1 MKANKFFIV
10 AAAVFT
16 VLFAV
21 VLWADELTNRVDFVS
36 KQLGCEFPYMV
47 AENSETG
54 GFYAEAK
61 LKNPQRLKAQGFPDA
76 ESDYVVSIQE
86 SLPGEYWVKVVPE
99 HRMLDAAEE
108 KLIVVEYKTTSQSPA
123 SQSSASQ
130 SPASQS
136 PASQSPASQSP
147 ASQSPASQSPAS
159 QNPADAIASGIT
171 IKGVIINFEDVR
183 GYFSPSSYVQLV
195 EISPNIESREIVVN
209 GFLNLDSDLP
219 KMSVS
224 SDGSF
229 ALKTNYI
236 KPGSYWLYLQ
246 NFKPAVSTN
255 STIDAILAK
264 GETHFQ
270 IFISENVNSLIFDC
284 GNLSVL
290 QP

>member
-21 VLWADELTNRVDFVS
+21 VLWADEITNRVDFVS

-123 SQSSASQ
+123 SQSPADQ

-136 PASQSPASQSP
+136 PADQSTASQRS
-147 ASQSPASQSPAS
+147 AD
-159 QNPADAIASGIT
+159 QNPTNRSPADAIASGIT
-171 IKGVIINFEDVR
+171 IKGVITNFEDVKS
-183 GYFSPSSYVQLV
+183 YFSPSSYVQLV
-195 EISPNIESREIVVN
+195 EISPNIESREVVVN

-246 NFKPAVSTN
+246 NFKPAVSTK

>member
-123 SQSSASQ
+123 SQSPPVRVRPVRVRPVRVRPVRVRPVRVRPVRVQ
-130 SPASQS
+130 PVRVQPMRLRPVSP
-136 PASQSPASQSP
+136 
-147 ASQSPASQSPAS
+147 
-159 QNPADAIASGIT
+159 
-171 IKGVIINFEDVR
+171 
-183 GYFSPSSYVQLV
+183 
-195 EISPNIESREIVVN
+195 
-209 GFLNLDSDLP
+209 
-219 KMSVS
+219 
-224 SDGSF
+224 
-229 ALKTNYI
+229 
-236 KPGSYWLYLQ
+236 
-246 NFKPAVSTN
+246 
-255 STIDAILAK
+255 
-264 GETHFQ
+264 
-270 IFISENVNSLIFDC
+270 
-284 GNLSVL
+284 
-290 QP
+290 

>member
-21 VLWADELTNRVDFVS
+21 VLWADEITNRVDFVS

-123 SQSSASQ
+123 SQS
-130 SPASQS
+130 PASQS
-136 PASQSPASQSP
+136 PASQSPTNQRP
-147 ASQSPASQSPAS
+147 ASQSPASQSPTNQS
-159 QNPADAIASGIT
+159 PADAIASGIT
-171 IKGVIINFEDVR
+171 IKGVITNFEDVK

-224 SDGSF
+224 TDGSF
-229 ALKTNYI
+229 ALITNYI

-246 NFKPAVSTN
+246 NFKPAVSTK

>member
-1 MKANKFFIV
+1 MK
-10 AAAVFT
+10 
-16 VLFAV
+16 
-21 VLWADELTNRVDFVS
+21 
-36 KQLGCEFPYMV
+36 
-47 AENSETG
+47 
-54 GFYAEAK
+54 
-61 LKNPQRLKAQGFPDA
+61 
-76 ESDYVVSIQE
+76 
-86 SLPGEYWVKVVPE
+86 
-99 HRMLDAAEE
+99 
-108 KLIVVEYKTTSQSPA
+108 
-123 SQSSASQ
+123 
-130 SPASQS
+130 
-136 PASQSPASQSP
+136 
-147 ASQSPASQSPAS
+147 
-159 QNPADAIASGIT
+159 
-171 IKGVIINFEDVR
+171 